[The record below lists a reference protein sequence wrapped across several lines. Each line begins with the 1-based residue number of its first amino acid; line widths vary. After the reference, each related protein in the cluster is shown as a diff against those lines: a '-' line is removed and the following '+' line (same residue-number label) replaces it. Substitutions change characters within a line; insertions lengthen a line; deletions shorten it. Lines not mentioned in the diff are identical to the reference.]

1 MLGEERRPE
10 DEGRRTRIDSGDE
23 RGLGATSV
31 RAGVASP
38 AGFGV
43 IGRTRGGLLDMP
55 TWSRAS
61 LRCCVSGME
70 YEQARSR

>member
-1 MLGEERRPE
+1 MR
-10 DEGRRTRIDSGDE
+10 EGGQGSTVGTSGDE

-55 TWSRAS
+55 SWTPERRLGA
-61 LRCCVSGME
+61 
-70 YEQARSR
+70 A